1 MKRMMSMLLIT
12 ALSAVFLIGCSNKA
26 PVSGSDKESGSQALE
41 HTVKVSLVTDVSG
54 VNDQGFN
61 QSSWEGMQR
70 SAEDFN
76 IEISYKESTQNADY
90 VPNLSAM
97 CDEKNDLIWGVGFG
111 MSDAVLDAAKTN
123 ADRRFAIVDAGDW
136 EDTPANLLGITFK
149 TEDAGFL
156 VGYIA
161 ANMTKT
167 GKVGF
172 IGGQSIPTLWQF
184 ECGYRAGVAYGNP
197 DVEVVIQYAES
208 FTDVAKGKSI
218 ANGMFVQ
225 DVDIVFVAAGGLG
238 DGVIEA
244 ARESGKWAIGCD
256 RDQNYMAP
264 DNVLTSALKR
274 VDNAIY
280 NVNKELVDGTFE
292 GGKTVVYGLK
302 EGAVGIAPTSDK
314 NVPKEILD
322 AEAKVEAKLL
332 AGEISAPGNYDD
344 LEVFLNNIAK

>member
-1 MKRMMSMLLIT
+1 MKKIMSMMLILT
-12 ALSAVFLIGCSNKA
+12 MSTVFMMGCSGGGN
-26 PVSGSDKESGSQALE
+26 SQAPDTGQQE
-41 HTVKVSLVTDVSG
+41 RPVKVSLVTDVSG

-90 VPNLSAM
+90 IPNLNAM
-97 CDEKNDLIWGVGFG
+97 YDEKNDLIWGVGFG

-123 ADRRFAIVDAGDW
+123 TDQKFAIVDAGNWD
-136 EDTPANLLGITFK
+136 ETPENLLGITFK

-167 GKVGF
+167 NRIGF

-184 ECGYRAGVAYGNP
+184 ECGYRAGAAYANP
-197 DVEVVIQYAES
+197 DVEMVIQYAES

-244 ARESGKWAIGCD
+244 ARESGKWVIGCD

-264 DNVLTSALKR
+264 ENVLTSALKR

-280 NVNKELVDGTFE
+280 NVNQDLVNGSFE

-302 EGAVGIAPTSDK
+302 EGAVGIAPTSSK
-314 NVPKEILD
+314 NVPEDILEKEAEVERQLLDGELNAPGDYDALD
-322 AEAKVEAKLL
+322 A
-332 AGEISAPGNYDD
+332 
-344 LEVFLNNIAK
+344 FLKDMN